1 MPATAIPEM
10 AAAEDPR
17 KAACRAQT
25 AARYTPPA
33 MTLISRY
40 VLRELL
46 LVFSVALGA
55 LTLFMMVVGLVRE
68 AQQQGLGLAQ
78 ILMLVPYVLPEA
90 MRFAV
95 PGTMLFAAASVFGRM
110 SASNEITAL
119 RAAGITPLC
128 VIWPAAGL
136 ALVVSFVSVWLN
148 DVAVSWGRD
157 GVRRVVV
164 ESVEQII
171 YGRLRQQR
179 SYSTPHMAINVRA
192 VDGRRLIRPTLSLA
206 HGPGGAPVTVSAAE
220 AELRANAAAETLVV
234 TFRDGTLHM
243 GDVTASFPDTIVR
256 ELPLGAV
263 TRKGTR
269 ATSPSEIP
277 MAEFARAHT
286 EQVALIEQLDQA
298 AAGKRAM
305 ALFAGALESAMP
317 AAVAGE
323 QAALSAAR
331 GRLNRI
337 VLEPWRR
344 WANGFSCR
352 CFVLIGAPMA
362 IRMRN
367 ADFLTSFFLCFLP
380 ILVVYYPVFILGVD
394 LAKRGAVPPI
404 AVWLGNLL
412 VVLWGWWLLRRVV
425 RA

>member
-1 MPATAIPEM
+1 
-10 AAAEDPR
+10 
-17 KAACRAQT
+17 
-25 AARYTPPA
+25 

-46 LVFSVALGA
+46 LVFLTALGA
-55 LTLFMMVVGLVRE
+55 LTLFMLIVGLFRE

-78 ILMLVPYVLPEA
+78 IMMLVPYALPEA

-95 PGTMLFAAASVFGRM
+95 PGTMLFATASVFGRM
-110 SASNEITAL
+110 SAGNEITAL
-119 RAAGITPLC
+119 RAAGITPLA
-128 VIWPAAGL
+128 VIWPAVGL

-157 GVRRVVV
+157 GMRRVVV

-179 SYSTPHMAINVRA
+179 SYSTGYLAINVKG
-192 VDGRRLIRPTLSLA
+192 VDGRRLIRPTLSLT
-206 HGPGGAPVTVSAAE
+206 HGGEGGTPATVSAAE
-220 AELRANAAAETLVV
+220 AELRANPAAGTLVV

-256 ELPLGAV
+256 ELPFETAS
-263 TRKGTR
+263 RKNTVS
-269 ATSPSEIP
+269 TSPSEIP
-277 MAEFARAHT
+277 MAGFTRAHD
-286 EQVALIEQLDQA
+286 EQLSRIAQLDQV
-298 AAGKRAM
+298 AAGKLAM
-305 ALFAGALESAMP
+305 ALLSGAMESTIP
-317 AAVAGE
+317 AAVE
-323 QAALSAAR
+323 PERAALAEAR
-331 GRLNRI
+331 GRLYRI
-337 VLEPWRR
+337 RMEPWRR
-344 WANGFSCR
+344 WANGFSCL
-352 CFVLIGAPMA
+352 CFVLVGAPMA

-380 ILVVYYPVFILGVD
+380 ILVVYYPVFMLGVD
-394 LAKRGAVPPI
+394 QAKRGAVPPI

-412 VVLWGWWLLRRVV
+412 IVLWGWWLLRRVV

>member
-1 MPATAIPEM
+1 
-10 AAAEDPR
+10 
-17 KAACRAQT
+17 
-25 AARYTPPA
+25 

-55 LTLFMMVVGLVRE
+55 LTLFMLVVGLVRE
-68 AQQQGLGLAQ
+68 AQQQGLGLVQ

-119 RAAGITPLC
+119 RAAGITPLA

-171 YGRLRQQR
+171 YGRLRQAR
-179 SYSTPHMAINVRA
+179 SYSTAHLAINVKA
-192 VDGRRLIRPTLSLA
+192 VDGRRLIRPTLSLTQ
-206 HGPGGAPVTVSAAE
+206 GPGGTPATVSAAE
-220 AELRANAAAETLVV
+220 AELQANPAAGTLIV

-243 GDVTASFPDTIVR
+243 GDVSASFPDTIVR
-256 ELPLGAV
+256 ELPLAAV
-263 TRKGTR
+263 SRKGTV

-277 MAEFARAHT
+277 MAGFARARA
-286 EQVALIEQLDQA
+286 EQVDRIEQLDQT

-305 ALFAGALESAMP
+305 AMLAGAMEATVP
-317 AAVAGE
+317 AAVAPE
-323 QAALSAAR
+323 QAALAEAR
-331 GRLNRI
+331 GRYNRI

-344 WANGFSCR
+344 WANGFSCL
-352 CFVLIGAPMA
+352 CFVLVGAPMA

-380 ILVVYYPVFILGVD
+380 ILVVYYPVFMLGVNQ
-394 LAKRGAVPPI
+394 AKRGAVPPV
-404 AVWLGNLL
+404 AVWFGNLL
-412 VVLWGWWLLRRVV
+412 IVAWGWWLLRRVV
-425 RA
+425 KA

>member
-1 MPATAIPEM
+1 
-10 AAAEDPR
+10 
-17 KAACRAQT
+17 
-25 AARYTPPA
+25 

-46 LVFSVALGA
+46 LVFLVALGA
-55 LTLFMMVVGLVRE
+55 LTLFMLVVGLVRE
-68 AQQQGLGLAQ
+68 AQQQGLGLVQ

-119 RAAGITPLC
+119 RAAGITPLT

-171 YGRLRQQR
+171 YGRLRQAR
-179 SYSTPHMAINVRA
+179 SYGTNHLAINVKA
-192 VDGRRLIRPTLSLA
+192 VDGRRLIRPTLSLPS
-206 HGPGGAPVTVSAAE
+206 GPGGAPATVSAEE
-220 AELRANAAAETLVV
+220 AELRANPAAGTLVV
-234 TFRDGTLHM
+234 TFRNGTLHM
-243 GDVTASFPDTIVR
+243 GDMTASFPDTIVR
-256 ELPLGAV
+256 ELPLAAV
-263 TRKGTR
+263 SRKNTVS
-269 ATSPSEIP
+269 TSPSEIP
-277 MAEFARAHT
+277 MADFGKARA
-286 EQVALIEQLDQA
+286 EQVGRIEQLDQT

-305 ALFAGALESAMP
+305 ALLAGAMDATVP
-317 AAVAGE
+317 ATVAGE
-323 QAALSAAR
+323 AAALKEAR

-344 WANGFSCR
+344 WANGFSCL
-352 CFVLIGAPMA
+352 CFVLVGAPMA

-380 ILVVYYPVFILGVD
+380 ILLVYYPVFMLGVD
-394 LAKRGAVPPI
+394 QAKRGAVPPI

-412 VVLWGWWLLRRVV
+412 IVFWGWWLLRRVV